1 MIRTQMFIG
10 AALLTGVAIGYLAKP
25 EPKVQETDAEIEEAV
40 AALFS
45 DRGEEASIAAL
56 RARVSELEAMLASR
70 DGAPASAQKVGEPRE
85 GAPFRRGE
93 GRRGPPS
100 AEEMR
105 ERFARMEKEDPARFA
120 QMTNHFAQMRQRRI
134 DRAQSKIDFFASVD
148 TSRMSASAKKT
159 HENLQSLIARREE
172 IEEQMFNL
180 DIDEDERR
188 QVFQEMRETDE
199 AIRELSMVER
209 ENLLTQMA
217 EALGLGADEAA
228 EMNSTIAEILEATN
242 SRPDFPGP
250 PPPLTRGGKN

>member
-1 MIRTQMFIG
+1 MIRTQIFIG

-25 EPKVQETDAEIEEAV
+25 DPKVSETDAEIEEAV
-40 AALFS
+40 AVLFS
-45 DRGEEASIAAL
+45 DRGEESSITAL
-56 RARVSELEAMLASR
+56 RARIAELEGLLASR
-70 DGAPASAQKVGEPRE
+70 DGSPAAVQKVGEPAAGE
-85 GAPFRRGE
+85 PYRRGE
-93 GRRGPPS
+93 GRRSPPT

-120 QMTNHFAQMRQRRI
+120 QMTNQFAQMRQRRI

-159 HENLQSLIARREE
+159 HEDLQSLIARREE

-180 DIDEDERR
+180 DIGEDERR
-188 QVFQEMRETDE
+188 HVFQEMRETDE
-199 AIRELSMVER
+199 AIRELSMTER

-217 EALGLGADEAA
+217 EALGLGAEEAA
-228 EMNSTIAEILEATN
+228 EMNTTISEILEATN